1 MPDDWRQRTILG
13 QLKKSESEP
22 NVDNGDTH
30 QLVND
35 VADNC
40 EDGNIDQ
47 QEEDQAC
54 RGHGGQ
60 GVVRLA
66 YEACNR
72 PVLSERHGGPVRR
85 RGGTED
91 ELGNTSYRVE
101 TIYFVDGLLIPSI
114 ERCVIT

>member
-1 MPDDWRQRTILG
+1 MPDNWRQRTIFG
-13 QLKKSESEP
+13 QLQKDKRESDVQNLET
-22 NVDNGDTH
+22 D

-35 VADNC
+35 VADNGK
-40 EDGNIDQ
+40 DGNVDQ
-47 QEEDQAC
+47 EEEDQAC

-60 GVVRLA
+60 GVVGLA
-66 YEACNR
+66 YEACDG
-72 PVLSERHGGPVRR
+72 PVLSERHGGPVCR

-101 TIYFVDGLLIPSI
+101 TIYFVDSLLIPSI